1 MPGGRIKEESHGMGQ
16 RLCGQ
21 GGARGDGQRPCGA
34 RRSYGIWQRSL
45 RGKEETAVGI
55 ACSYNLG
62 TTVVTVLTHFCNHDT
77 GLTTL
82 AFREFL
88 SLFLSFEEV
97 GIIFVSLEYTPEIV
111 LITAL

>member
-1 MPGGRIKEESHGMGQ
+1 MTGSQRGYTEDMHVVLHSLAGSLGRGLEQ
-16 RLCGQ
+16 R
-21 GGARGDGQRPCGA
+21 AHVHV
-34 RRSYGIWQRSL
+34 
-45 RGKEETAVGI
+45 ETAVGI

-88 SLFLSFEEV
+88 SHFLSFEEV
-97 GIIFVSLEYTPEIV
+97 GIIFRF
-111 LITAL
+111 A